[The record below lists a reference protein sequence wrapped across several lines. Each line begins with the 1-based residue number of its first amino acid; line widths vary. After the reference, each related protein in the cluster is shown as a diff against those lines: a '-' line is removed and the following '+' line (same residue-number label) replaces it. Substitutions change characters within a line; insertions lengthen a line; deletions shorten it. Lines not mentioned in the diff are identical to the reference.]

1 MTVNEIRT
9 KVRRIIDDAVEPYR
23 WQDEELREH
32 LQSALRR
39 LNSLA
44 PHTRYVDGAL
54 VDFIV
59 LPEGDDTAFPVDGR
73 YAEPLALYVAYLCYF
88 NDATDT
94 VNAERAA
101 ACLSRAEGLMV

>member
-54 VDFIV
+54 VDFIRD
-59 LPEGDDTAFPVDGR
+59 PRTR
-73 YAEPLALYVAYLCYF
+73 
-88 NDATDT
+88 T
-94 VNAERAA
+94 
-101 ACLSRAEGLMV
+101 